1 MKRTV
6 TIVSVSLLLVSLLFF
21 SLTQVLAANPI
32 VKPGSTLF
40 PFQQFA
46 EKTHAWLLFSANARL
61 DYQMKLVDRRS
72 NDAILL
78 AGSNHE
84 LDGIQAMDDQLNLLM
99 KALAEVK
106 DTKYQQVLQP
116 LLDLLDRIAF
126 AFGSLKDLP
135 DKHPSEFQF
144 FSKKLDL
151 LRAMVETNKPA
162 PDQLILL
169 ANTHLSD
176 VSGTDNSAIPLPGQS
191 NFTHTSRFRLT
202 GKHAVLECSS
212 CHKGNVYTGN
222 PTNCITCHTEDAP
235 SNHFTMN
242 CAECHDT
249 NGWQTGGFLHPA
261 ALTQE
266 CASCHE
272 KLRPDNHFTGD
283 CSTCHTPKGWATV
296 AFNHQTGDATDCA
309 SCHEAVRPANHYTG
323 QCSACHTPTAW
334 ANAVFNHQV
343 ANAIDCQSCHE
354 QLRPASHFPGQCSS
368 CHTPTAWANATFNH
382 QAAGATDCQSCHNN
396 QRPANHY
403 TGQCSACH
411 TPTAWRNAV
420 FNHQAAGATN
430 CQSCHNNQR
439 PANHF
444 SGQCSLCHTPTS
456 WANAVFNHQAVG
468 ATDCVSCHIN
478 RRPANHFDGQCSTC
492 HTTSAWLPANFN
504 HTFPMNHH
512 GANGVCATC
521 HPSGPPAWTCFNCH
535 NQNQI
540 VRKHENTD
548 VLGKCMNCHA
558 DGRKPND

>member
-6 TIVSVSLLLVSLLFF
+6 IIVIGSLLLVSLVFF
-21 SLTQVLAANPI
+21 SLTQVLAANP
-32 VKPGSTLF
+32 VSKPGDTFFS
-40 PFQQFA
+40 FQRFA
-46 EKTHAWLLFSANARL
+46 ETTHTWLLFSANTRL
-61 DYQMKLVDRRS
+61 DYQMKLVDRRA
-72 NDAILL
+72 NNAILL
-78 AGSNHE
+78 AGSEHE
-84 LDGIQAMDDQLNLLM
+84 LDAIHAVDDQLNSMM
-99 KALAEVK
+99 KALAKVK
-106 DTKYQQVLQP
+106 DAKFQQVSQS
-116 LLDLLDRIAF
+116 LLDVLDRVAF

-135 DKHPSEFQF
+135 AKHPSEFQF

-151 LRAMVETNKPA
+151 LRAMVETSKPV

-176 VSGTDNSAIPLPGQS
+176 VSGGDNSGVPLPGQG

-202 GKHAVLECSS
+202 GRHAELECTS
-212 CHKGNVYTGN
+212 CHKGSVYTGN
-222 PTNCITCHTEDAP
+222 PTNCITCHTQDAP
-235 SNHFTMN
+235 ANHFTMN

-249 NGWQTGGFLHPA
+249 NGWQTSGFLHPA

-272 KLRPDNHFTGD
+272 KLHPSNHFTGD
-283 CSTCHTPKGWATV
+283 CSTCHNPKGWANV
-296 AFNHQTGDATDCA
+296 AFNHQTGDATDCTA
-309 SCHEAVRPANHYTG
+309 CHEAVRPANHYTG

-334 ANAVFNHQV
+334 INATFNHQA

-354 QLRPASHFPGQCSS
+354 QLRPANHFPGQCST
-368 CHTPTAWANATFNH
+368 CHTPTAWA
-382 QAAGATDCQSCHNN
+382 
-396 QRPANHY
+396 
-403 TGQCSACH
+403 
-411 TPTAWRNAV
+411 NAV
-420 FNHQAAGATN
+420 FNHQAAGATD

-444 SGQCSLCHTPTS
+444 SGQCSLCHTPTA

-468 ATDCVSCHIN
+468 ATDCISCHIN

-535 NQNQI
+535 NQNEI